1 MSRLTENNIILI
13 VRKTRLDEL
22 VNRFNTEMQARFYLE
37 HLGADFAGYQQE
49 DRIYKQAVQLTQ
61 KTLASFGRVQILDRQ
76 FLPSFVFGKTDTI
89 VVIGQDGLVANVLKY
104 LDQQPVIGVNPDPER
119 LEGVL
124 LPFCVTDLAQL
135 IPQVF
140 QQKHTIDKITIA
152 QAKLTNGYSLYA
164 VNDFFIGTKSHISAR
179 YRLQIG
185 ECSETQSSSGVIVST
200 GLGSTGWL
208 KSILAGAIG
217 ISSAFCADHETITQ
231 QTYDSRTG
239 KTVNT
244 TRALSETQMPWD
256 ADYLYFSV
264 REPWPSKSS
273 AANITFG
280 KITRKQPL
288 QIHSQMPEN
297 GVIFSDG
304 IENDFVEFQAGT
316 TATITL
322 ADKQGHL
329 VIK

>member
-1 MSRLTENNIILI
+1 MSSLTENKIILI

-22 VNRFNTEMQARFYLE
+22 INRFNTQMQARFYLE
-37 HLGADFAGYQQE
+37 HLGADFSSYQQE

-61 KTLASFGRVQILDRQ
+61 KILNSFGRVQTLDRQ
-76 FLPSFVFGKTDTI
+76 FLPNFVFGKTDI
-89 VVIGQDGLVANVLKY
+89 VVVIGQDGLVANVLKY

-124 LPFCVTDLAQL
+124 LPFYVTDLQQL
-135 IPQVF
+135 IP
-140 QQKHTIDKITIA
+140 KIFSQNHLIHKISIA
-152 QAKLTNGYSLYA
+152 QAQLTNGHTLYG
-164 VNDFFIGTKSHISAR
+164 VNDFFIGSKTHVSAR

-185 ECSETQSSSGVIVST
+185 KRSETQSSSGVIVST

-208 KSILAGAIG
+208 KSILTGAQG
-217 ISSAFCADHETITQ
+217 ITASFSGQ
-231 QTYDSRTG
+231 V
-239 KTVNT
+239 VNVP
-244 TRALSETQMPWD
+244 EQIMPWD

-273 AANITFG
+273 AAEITFG
-280 KITRKQPL
+280 KITRGQPL

-304 IENDFVEFQAGT
+304 IEQDFIEFQAGT
-316 TATITL
+316 MATISL